1 MIYFTSHI
9 FVIFLVIPRDVLMR
23 KMEFFPCIPIT
34 GSQQEYAMNTKTIK
48 ILYHICNTY
57 NKRRKNNHMNL
68 VTMILYLIDP
78 WFDLINGYAQNLIL
92 KLYHIYFKQRN
103 EQHVMLAIYLN
114 NLQINSNV
122 RNWYLKNNYLFYLL
136 FLTFFS
142 FNASLI

>member
-1 MIYFTSHI
+1 MKVYASIYFFRFFAIQCH
-9 FVIFLVIPRDVLMR
+9 VLMR
-23 KMEFFPCIPIT
+23 KMEFFPHIPIT
-34 GSQQEYAMNTKTIK
+34 GSQQEYAMNIKNIK
-48 ILYHICNTY
+48 ILYYICNTY
-57 NKRRKNNHMNL
+57 KIRKNNHTML